1 MVRLYF
7 REYTMTTDGWLNLL
21 EVAMGTFLWI
31 MYGTLGASTASE
43 QFLYGCA
50 CAFTANGCVFLL
62 SSIMSI
68 QTALMLPRLFYYTLF
83 QLIAAGCYIFGGV
96 GSIGN
101 SSIIDGI
108 TAIVC
113 GGFHFVHFIYS
124 MLKN

>member
-1 MVRLYF
+1 MVHLYF

-21 EVAMGTFLWI
+21 EVVMGTFLWI
-31 MYGTLGASTASE
+31 MYGTLGASTGSE

-50 CAFTANGCVFLL
+50 CVFTANGCVFLL

-83 QLIAAGCYIFGGV
+83 HLIGAGCYIFGGV
-96 GSIGN
+96 GSVGN
-101 SSIIDGI
+101 SSVIDGI

-113 GGFHFVHFIYS
+113 GGLHFVHFIYS
-124 MLKN
+124 LLKN